1 METIG
6 QRLFN
11 LRKKLNY
18 TQEDMADLM
27 AVSRQTIS
35 NWELDKNLPDTEK
48 LFALAELYHVSL
60 DELVY
65 GKRITDDKKP
75 DSEDKVFASAECT
88 EVPEDKNTGRLVI
101 AAQITGL
108 VINSILLIIAAAFLM
123 GLTSRFASD
132 SELMNSEIVYIDRII
147 EQYSYAEVSKLDPK
161 GNYAKDRLWLDAKN
175 LSEGDAIFGYT
186 NPGEPKKMK
195 FEYYSR
201 TLEVPL
207 IVVFALFILELI
219 FVISIIMGSKKC
231 RIRRDLIWKKEKTK
245 SAENQR
251 SDA

>member
-6 QRLFN
+6 QRLLA

-65 GKRITDDKKP
+65 GKKTTDDKEP
-75 DSEDKVFASAECT
+75 DLEDKAPPSAELSDVSET
-88 EVPEDKNTGRLVI
+88 KNVGSLIR
-101 AAQITGL
+101 AAQIMGL

-123 GLTSRFASD
+123 GLTTRFASD
-132 SELMNSEIVYIDRII
+132 SEFMNLEIVYIDRIL
-147 EQYSYAEVSKLDPK
+147 EQYSYVEVSKLDSE
-161 GNYAKDRLWLDAKN
+161 GNYAKDRLWLDTRN
-175 LSEGDAIFGYT
+175 LLEGDTVFCYT
-186 NPGEPKKMK
+186 DPNNPKKMK

-201 TLEVPL
+201 TLKVPL
-207 IVVFALFILELI
+207 MIVFALFILELI
-219 FVISIIMGSKKC
+219 FVVSIIAGKNKSRM
-231 RIRRDLIWKKEKTK
+231 RRDLIWKKEKMK

>member
-6 QRLFN
+6 QRLFA
-11 LRKKLNY
+11 LRKKRNY

-65 GKRITDDKKP
+65 GKKTTDDKES
-75 DSEDKVFASAECT
+75 DMDDKASPSAECAEVT
-88 EVPEDKNTGRLVI
+88 EAKNTGSLVG
-101 AAQITGL
+101 AALITGL
-108 VINSILLIIAAAFLM
+108 VINSILLIIAAAFFM
-123 GLTSRFASD
+123 ELTSRFASD
-132 SELMNSEIVYIDRII
+132 PEHMNSEIFYIDRIL
-147 EQYSYAEVSKLDPK
+147 EQYSYAEMSKIDPK
-161 GNYAKDRLWLDAKN
+161 GNYTKDRLWLDTKN
-175 LSEGDAIFGYT
+175 LSEGDVAFCYT
-186 NPGEPKKMK
+186 DPDDPKKMK

-201 TLEVPL
+201 TLKIPL
-207 IVVFALFILELI
+207 MIVFALLILELI
-219 FVISIIMGSKKC
+219 FVISIIMGRKKSW
-231 RIRRDLIWKKEKTK
+231 IRRDLIWKKEKMK
-245 SAENQR
+245 SAEDRQ